1 MITFHLPLTS
11 IEAIRVRLTK
21 ILPTLIVAALTI
33 ISVYFFVHYYQNG
46 LGLSYNDAR
55 SHLDI
60 GRRVVEG
67 LSQV

>member
-33 ISVYFFVHYYQNG
+33 ISVYFFV
-46 LGLSYNDAR
+46 
-55 SHLDI
+55 LDN
-60 GRRVVEG
+60 
-67 LSQV
+67 